1 MSFSRLNRLSQPAAP
16 WKCAPIMLSVV
27 GLDRSIALE
36 SDDFGAGR
44 VIAMVDTVGRR
55 VLKLNYSVS
64 WDPHDNS
71 RTLDF
76 ERELTALADKWD
88 AMPGVV
94 RHPRNEHEG
103 PSFATWQTPDS
114 LWSAKIFYDQS
125 HGVVRP
131 EGFEIEE
138 IKWGDRLLA
147 SVTDSMKGQMRN
159 PQSDYYRRGN
169 TACEELLQG
178 QRWVPLTQ

>member
-1 MSFSRLNRLSQPAAP
+1 
-16 WKCAPIMLSVV
+16 
-27 GLDRSIALE
+27 
-36 SDDFGAGR
+36 
-44 VIAMVDTVGRR
+44 
-55 VLKLNYSVS
+55 
-64 WDPHDNS
+64 
-71 RTLDF
+71 
-76 ERELTALADKWD
+76 
-88 AMPGVV
+88 MPGVV
-94 RHPRNEHEG
+94 HHPRNEHEG

-147 SVTDSMKGQMRN
+147 SVTDSMRGQMRN

-178 QRWVPLTQ
+178 ERWVPLTQ